1 LKKVP
6 EEAEKAKEERGSH
19 LQVTVKGKQIDL
31 TDSLKH
37 YVNEKMSKIPRYFD
51 HIISA
56 EVCLSLERN
65 WHVAQVT
72 VFGEGFDMRG
82 EEKSKDMYNSIDRV
96 IEKLE
101 RQLKKQKGKVAVRD
115 SARGPSMP
123 ELPGDA
129 STAVEGER
137 KASQNGGTDKAS
149 LYAPKVEHVHS
160 FYARSLSI
168 EEAIKEMESAGHE
181 FYAFFNEDRR
191 RVNVVF
197 KRKKGY
203 GLLDPRL
210 ED

>member
-1 LKKVP
+1 
-6 EEAEKAKEERGSH
+6 

-65 WHVAQVT
+65 WHVAEVNL
-72 VFGEGFDMRG
+72 FGEGFDMRG

-101 RQLKKQKGKVAVRD
+101 RQLKKQKGKVEGRK
-115 SARGPSMP
+115 SARGPSAP
-123 ELPGDA
+123 PPPLEEGSEKKGA
-129 STAVEGER
+129 S
-137 KASQNGGTDKAS
+137 NGHSMDQAS
-149 LYAPKVEHVHS
+149 LYAPRVEHVHS

>member
-1 LKKVP
+1 M
-6 EEAEKAKEERGSH
+6 
-19 LQVTVKGKQIDL
+19 QITVKGKQIDL

-37 YVNEKMSKIPRYFD
+37 YVNEKMGKMPRYFD

-56 EVCLSLERN
+56 EVCLSIERN
-65 WHVAQVT
+65 WHVAEVNL
-72 VFGEGFDMRG
+72 FGEGFDMRG

-96 IEKLE
+96 LEKLE
-101 RQLKKQKGKVAVRD
+101 RQLKKQKGKVAARH
-115 SARGPSMP
+115 SARGPSAP
-123 ELPGDA
+123 ELLDDGAVATEAEKKPSSNGNAKNAA
-129 STAVEGER
+129 SPYAARVE
-137 KASQNGGTDKAS
+137 Q
-149 LYAPKVEHVHS
+149 VHS

-191 RVNVVF
+191 RINVVF

>member
-1 LKKVP
+1 M
-6 EEAEKAKEERGSH
+6 
-19 LQVTVKGKQIDL
+19 QVTVKGKQIDL
-31 TDSLKH
+31 TDSLKT

-65 WHVAQVT
+65 WHVAEVT

-101 RQLKKQKGKVAVRD
+101 RQLKKQKGKEGVRN
-115 SARGPSMP
+115 SARGPSAP
-123 ELPGDA
+123 LPPSDGTAADGEKRG
-129 STAVEGER
+129 ST
-137 KASQNGGTDKAS
+137 NGNGSADAS
-149 LYAPKVEHVHS
+149 LYAPRVEHVHS

>member
-1 LKKVP
+1 M
-6 EEAEKAKEERGSH
+6 
-19 LQVTVKGKQIDL
+19 QVTVKGKQIDL

-115 SARGPSMP
+115 SARGPAAP
-123 ELPGDA
+123 ELAVAASSKIDQTKRSTNEDA
-129 STAVEGER
+129 IDHATS
-137 KASQNGGTDKAS
+137 DS
-149 LYAPKVEHVHS
+149 LYAPKVEQVHS

-168 EEAIKEMESAGHE
+168 EEAIKEMESSGHE

-191 RVNVVF
+191 RVNIVF
-197 KRKKGY
+197 KKKKGY

>member
-1 LKKVP
+1 M
-6 EEAEKAKEERGSH
+6 
-19 LQVTVKGKQIDL
+19 QITVKGKQIDL
-31 TDSLKH
+31 TDSLKS
-37 YVNEKMSKIPRYFD
+37 YASEKMSKISRYFD

-56 EVCLSLERN
+56 EVCLSVERN
-65 WHVAQVT
+65 WHIAEVT

-101 RQLKKQKGKVAVRD
+101 RQLKKQKGKVAVRH
-115 SARGPSMP
+115 SARGPAAPALDSATP
-123 ELPGDA
+123 
-129 STAVEGER
+129 SSSEGE
-137 KASQNGGTDKAS
+137 KKGGGNGTLLDES
-149 LYAPKVEHVHS
+149 LYAPRVEHVQS

-168 EEAIKEMESAGHE
+168 EEAIKEMESAGRD

-191 RVNVVF
+191 RVNIVY

-203 GLLDPRL
+203 GLMDPRL

>member
-1 LKKVP
+1 M
-6 EEAEKAKEERGSH
+6 
-19 LQVTVKGKQIDL
+19 QIIVKGKQIDL

-37 YVNEKMSKIPRYFD
+37 YVNEKMGKIPRYFD

-101 RQLKKQKGKVAVRD
+101 RQLKKQKGKIAVRD
-115 SARGPSMP
+115 SARGPAMP
-123 ELPGDA
+123 GKLDQEEQKSDSAKKPTSSSGRQDQADA
-129 STAVEGER
+129 SM
-137 KASQNGGTDKAS
+137 
-149 LYAPKVEHVHS
+149 YAPKVEQVHS

-191 RVNVVF
+191 RINVVF
-197 KRKKGY
+197 KKKKGY

>member
-1 LKKVP
+1 M
-6 EEAEKAKEERGSH
+6 
-19 LQVTVKGKQIDL
+19 QITVKGKQIDL

-65 WHVAQVT
+65 WHVAEVT

-101 RQLKKQKGKVAVRD
+101 RQLKKQKGKVGVRH
-115 SARGPSMP
+115 SARGPSAP
-123 ELPGDA
+123 VLSDGVSSGELDK
-129 STAVEGER
+129 
-137 KASQNGGTDKAS
+137 KASANGSSDDAS
-149 LYAPKVEHVHS
+149 LYAPRVEQVHS

>member
-1 LKKVP
+1 M
-6 EEAEKAKEERGSH
+6 
-19 LQVTVKGKQIDL
+19 QITVKGKQIDL

-65 WHVAQVT
+65 WHVAEVT

-101 RQLKKQKGKVAVRD
+101 RQLKKQKGKVGVRH
-115 SARGPSMP
+115 SARGPSAP
-123 ELPGDA
+123 LPPSEEAEESD
-129 STAVEGER
+129 R
-137 KASQNGGTDKAS
+137 KAAGVSQDDAS
-149 LYAPKVEHVHS
+149 LYAPRVEQVHS

-168 EEAIKEMESAGHE
+168 EEAIKEMESSGYE

>member
-1 LKKVP
+1 M
-6 EEAEKAKEERGSH
+6 
-19 LQVTVKGKQIDL
+19 QVTVKGKQIDL

-37 YVNEKMSKIPRYFD
+37 YVNEKLGKIPRYFD

-65 WHVAQVT
+65 WHVAEVT

-101 RQLKKQKGKVAVRD
+101 RQLKKQKGKVGVRH
-115 SARGPSMP
+115 SARGPSAP
-123 ELPGDA
+123 PPPADGSSGD
-129 STAVEGER
+129 SE
-137 KASQNGGTDKAS
+137 KKSSSNGNAAADAS
-149 LYAPKVEHVHS
+149 LYAARVEHVHS

>member
-1 LKKVP
+1 M
-6 EEAEKAKEERGSH
+6 
-19 LQVTVKGKQIDL
+19 QITVKGKQIDL

-37 YVNEKMSKIPRYFD
+37 YVNEKMGKIPRYFD

-56 EVCLSLERN
+56 EVCLSVERN
-65 WHVAQVT
+65 WHVAEVNL
-72 VFGEGFDMRG
+72 FGEGFDMRG

-101 RQLKKQKGKVAVRD
+101 RQLKKQKGKVAVRH
-115 SARGPSMP
+115 SARGPSAP
-123 ELPGDA
+123 ELEDGVTEGA
-129 STAVEGER
+129 SEKKAPANGSAVG
-137 KASQNGGTDKAS
+137 ASP
-149 LYAPKVEHVHS
+149 YAPRIEHVHS

-203 GLLDPRL
+203 GLIDPRL

>member
-1 LKKVP
+1 M
-6 EEAEKAKEERGSH
+6 
-19 LQVTVKGKQIDL
+19 QVTVKGKQIDL
-31 TDSLKH
+31 TDSLKS

-65 WHVAQVT
+65 WHVAEVT

-101 RQLKKQKGKVAVRD
+101 RQLKKQKGKVGVRH
-115 SARGPSMP
+115 SARGPSAP
-123 ELPGDA
+123 PLPNDEAAGSEQGKKA
-129 STAVEGER
+129 ST
-137 KASQNGGTDKAS
+137 NGNSDDAS
-149 LYAPKVEHVHS
+149 LYAPRVEHVHS

>member
-1 LKKVP
+1 M
-6 EEAEKAKEERGSH
+6 
-19 LQVTVKGKQIDL
+19 QITVKGKQIDL
-31 TDSLKH
+31 TDSLKS
-37 YVNEKMSKIPRYFD
+37 YVNEKMGKIPRYFD

-56 EVCLSLERN
+56 EVCLSIERN
-65 WHVAQVT
+65 WHVAEVNL
-72 VFGEGFDMRG
+72 FGEGFDMRG

-101 RQLKKQKGKVAVRD
+101 RQLKKQKGKVAARH
-115 SARGPSMP
+115 SARGPSAP
-123 ELPGDA
+123 ELGEDGSADA
-129 STAVEGER
+129 GSEK
-137 KASQNGGTDKAS
+137 KASANGAAGGAS
-149 LYAPKVEHVHS
+149 PYAPRVEHVHS

>member
-1 LKKVP
+1 M
-6 EEAEKAKEERGSH
+6 
-19 LQVTVKGKQIDL
+19 QITVKGKQIDL

-37 YVNEKMSKIPRYFD
+37 YVNEKMGKIPRYFD

-56 EVCLSLERN
+56 EVCLSIERN
-65 WHVAQVT
+65 WHVAEVNL
-72 VFGEGFDMRG
+72 FGEGFDMRG

-101 RQLKKQKGKVAVRD
+101 RQLKKQKGKVAARH
-115 SARGPSMP
+115 SARGPSAP
-123 ELPGDA
+123 EPPDDGANVEELEKKPSSNGNAKSA
-129 STAVEGER
+129 SP
-137 KASQNGGTDKAS
+137 
-149 LYAPKVEHVHS
+149 YAPRVEQVHS
-160 FYARSLSI
+160 FYALSLSI

-191 RVNVVF
+191 RINVVF

>member
-1 LKKVP
+1 M
-6 EEAEKAKEERGSH
+6 
-19 LQVTVKGKQIDL
+19 QIIVKGKQIDL

-37 YVNEKMSKIPRYFD
+37 YVNEKMGKIPRYFD

-101 RQLKKQKGKVAVRD
+101 RQLKKQKGKIAVRD
-115 SARGPSMP
+115 SARGPAMP
-123 ELPGDA
+123 GKTDQDEQKPDSAKKPASSSGRQDQADA
-129 STAVEGER
+129 SM
-137 KASQNGGTDKAS
+137 
-149 LYAPKVEHVHS
+149 YAPKVEQVHS

-191 RVNVVF
+191 RINVVF
-197 KRKKGY
+197 KKKKGY

>member
-1 LKKVP
+1 M
-6 EEAEKAKEERGSH
+6 
-19 LQVTVKGKQIDL
+19 QITVKGKQIDL

-37 YVNEKMSKIPRYFD
+37 YVNEKMGKIPRYFD

-56 EVCLSLERN
+56 EVCLSIERN
-65 WHVAQVT
+65 WHVAEVNL
-72 VFGEGFDMRG
+72 FGEGFDMRG

-101 RQLKKQKGKVAVRD
+101 RQLKKQKGKVAARH
-115 SARGPSMP
+115 SARGPSAP
-123 ELPGDA
+123 EPPDDGANVEELEKKPSSNGSAKSA
-129 STAVEGER
+129 SP
-137 KASQNGGTDKAS
+137 
-149 LYAPKVEHVHS
+149 YAPRVEQVHS

-191 RVNVVF
+191 RINVVF